1 MWIFTTEGFVSAVQ
15 KPGDTNLTVRARD
28 RRSLHTLSHD
38 GGAAIDHT
46 PYADYPYRLVVGHE
60 VFAAWLTSQ
69 ATQLDYPNFKSA
81 VGRSRGSAFAHPL
94 MDVWS
99 AMHGV
104 TDLP

>member
-28 RRSLHTLSHD
+28 ARSLEGLSRCA
-38 GGAAIDHT
+38 GSGIIQT
-46 PYADYPYRLVVGHE
+46 PHADYPYRVVVSHDDLTTWLASE
-60 VFAAWLTSQ
+60 IAALT
-69 ATQLDYPNFKSA
+69 YPNFKSA
-81 VGRSRGSAFAHPL
+81 VARSRGHAFAHPL

-99 AMHGV
+99 AMHAV